1 MIFTR
6 KDGDVHDSWAMLV
19 SGRVT
24 NNCQCSC
31 VHRQVA
37 PSRNHPQVHTLK
49 PHRKWLTGKMGWKIG
64 RMGESQQ
71 IHRIRYFIYI
81 NSFILN
87 KDIIYVKYIYI
98 LSNLRICICKCSCL
112 VIMEHCTRC
121 ITVRA
126 TCYWSKSVYGFYLDQ
141 SCKLMQLQIRQK
153 SSAINFKKEH
163 RDIYWTSVHL
173 PWVIYGTEK
182 AINKTWKIT
191 SSNQWSNGQMV
202 KKGINF
208 DTCFNL
214 LTKKYPWTPK
224 PIKNEGFQSQE
235 IWVIS
240 PKMRVVGSHGSW
252 TINMTDDP

>member
-98 LSNLRICICKCSCL
+98 YQIYAYVSASVAVLWLWNIAHVASLWEQHVIEANLCTAFTLIKVVNWCNCKF
-112 VIMEHCTRC
+112 
-121 ITVRA
+121 A
-126 TCYWSKSVYGFYLDQ
+126 K
-141 SCKLMQLQIRQK
+141 
-153 SSAINFKKEH
+153 NH
-163 RDIYWTSVHL
+163 R
-173 PWVIYGTEK
+173 
-182 AINKTWKIT
+182 NK
-191 SSNQWSNGQMV
+191 
-202 KKGINF
+202 F
-208 DTCFNL
+208 
-214 LTKKYPWTPK
+214 
-224 PIKNEGFQSQE
+224 
-235 IWVIS
+235 
-240 PKMRVVGSHGSW
+240 
-252 TINMTDDP
+252 